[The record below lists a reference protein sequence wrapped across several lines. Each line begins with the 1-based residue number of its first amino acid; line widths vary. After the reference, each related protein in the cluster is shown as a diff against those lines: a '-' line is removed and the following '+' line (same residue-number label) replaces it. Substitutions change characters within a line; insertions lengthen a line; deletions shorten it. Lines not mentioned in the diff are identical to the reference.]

1 MYIQAVK
8 SEIVSHISYFVAA
21 KAEAFVIDPR
31 RDCGIYLEMAQ
42 QVGAKIAYIFETH
55 RNEDYVIGSVELSKL
70 SGAKII
76 HGPGLAWKY
85 GETLID
91 GSEYK
96 VGSMKVKAIHT
107 PGHSPDSSCYV
118 LYDNETGDTPFA
130 VFTGDTLFV
139 GDVGRTDF
147 LGSNNI
153 ARMSDLL
160 YDGLHGKLLALGDG
174 IIIYPGHGAGS
185 VCGGSLAERDISTL
199 GAERQMNTML
209 NLDREAFVKFKV
221 GERHEIPPYFKTME
235 KYNLEGPPILGQ
247 TPKPRGLK
255 PSEFKAMMEKGAKV
269 VDIRSPPG
277 FGGAH
282 IPGSY
287 NLTTNRLNNAG
298 WVIPLDAEVLI
309 VAEDAAGVEF
319 ASRNLFRIGYD
330 KIVGY
335 LAGGVEAWYKE
346 GNPLSKID
354 MITPS
359 ILKTM
364 IETGEVVEVI
374 DVRRYNEYDEGHIQ
388 SAKHIYL
395 GRIPDRLEEIPKD
408 KPVAVIC
415 KTGSRSSFAAS
426 ILLRAGRT
434 RVYNTLGGMDAW
446 KKLGYKIVF

>member
-8 SEIVSHISYFVAA
+8 SEIVSHTSYFVAA

-31 RDCGIYLEMAQ
+31 RDCSIYLEIAQ
-42 QVGAKIAYIFETH
+42 QVGAKITFIFETH
-55 RNEDYVIGSVELSKL
+55 RNEDYVIGSVELAQH

-85 GETLID
+85 GETLVD

-96 VGSMKVKAIHT
+96 IGSMKVRALHT
-107 PGHSPDSSCYV
+107 PGHSPDSSCYI
-118 LYDNETGDTPFA
+118 LYDTETGDSPFA

-147 LGSNNI
+147 LGSNNT
-153 ARMSDLL
+153 ARMSELL

-185 VCGGSLAERDISTL
+185 VCGGNLAERDISTL
-199 GAERQMNTML
+199 GAERQMNKML

-221 GERHEIPPYFKTME
+221 EEKNETPPYFKIME

-255 PSEFKAMMEKGAKV
+255 PDEFKALMEKEAKI
-269 VDIRSPPG
+269 VDIRSPPS

-287 NLTTNRLNNAG
+287 NLTTNRLNNVS

-309 VAEDAAGVEF
+309 VAEDATGVEF

-330 KIVGY
+330 RFGGY

-346 GNPLSKID
+346 GNPLGKID

-359 ILKTM
+359 TLKTM
-364 IETGEVVEVI
+364 IDTDETLQVV
-374 DVRRYNEYDEGHIQ
+374 DVRRYNEYDEGHIP
-388 SAKHIYL
+388 SARHIYL
-395 GRIPDRLEEIPKD
+395 GRLPDRLEEIPKD

-446 KKLGYKIVF
+446 KKLSYKIAF